1 LTDRFEIENIST
13 VSALE
18 RSFGMNNKY
27 GKVGYRLRLMKTSTV
42 LFGFLAMFLSAEK
55 HRGHY
60 PVSVWYAG
68 GKARAPMLEKVTPEK
83 IPIWKKDLQ
92 QIKDL
97 GFNTVRCWVEWTNN
111 EPVEGQYDF
120 SALETLADIADEAGL
135 KLIVQVYI
143 DSAPDWVGQKYPDA
157 KFVASNGLPV
167 ESQASPGFCFD
178 HLEVRDKILKF
189 FTEAAKV
196 VKDKPAFYGWD
207 LWSEPHIINWAEV
220 YHLGNAEYM
229 QFCYC
234 HSTMTRFREWLKKK
248 YQTLDGLNRAWYRT
262 FQDWKEVEPPRFGTI
277 LTYTDYIDWK
287 DFIADKLAE
296 DLAMKAEAVRKVV
309 PESVITSHSA
319 IPGLL
324 TKPSWNGT
332 PDDRK
337 MADSVD
343 YYGASIYPKHA
354 WTIKPWSP
362 YFRASGHDFTRS
374 MTLTNEGFYIGE
386 LQAGY
391 GVFGMKV
398 SEPVVPMDMRDW
410 IWTSVAYGARA
421 INIYAYYPMSSGYE
435 SGGYGLIE
443 LDGKVTDRAIA
454 AGKVAGVVTRNMAYF
469 LGAHPPKAQVAVLY
483 NPLSHMVGGQQTF
496 TGEGQAIG
504 YNNLS
509 ESLQGIHRAFFERS
523 ILADFLHVLDLNPER
538 LSQYKL
544 LIVPYP
550 VMMSKAHIQR
560 LIEYVKNGGTLVAE
574 ARCGWIDER
583 GFSSDVYPG
592 GGLHE
597 VFGCREASLE
607 PIRKTSKITIKISH
621 ETLPE
626 LKSGDVL
633 DALFFEESFELIDD
647 KSVVLA
653 EFENGKP
660 AVVYAPFGKG
670 KAIIVGSFI
679 GSAYHHFENPNNAKL
694 LAGIAR
700 WLGISNPVQASSSE
714 KGVLVEARILEGRK
728 HKILFGFNRGDKR
741 TTAKF
746 EVAVTGQNWE
756 AKNLESEEKV
766 NVGFL
771 GECAVL
777 ERVMEPQEVW
787 VVLLSQK

>member
-1 LTDRFEIENIST
+1 
-13 VSALE
+13 
-18 RSFGMNNKY
+18 
-27 GKVGYRLRLMKTSTV
+27 
-42 LFGFLAMFLSAEK
+42 
-55 HRGHY
+55 
-60 PVSVWYAG
+60 
-68 GKARAPMLEKVTPEK
+68 MLEKVTPEK
-83 IPIWKKDLQ
+83 IPLWKKDLQ

-97 GFNTVRCWVEWTNN
+97 GFNTVRCWIEWTTN
-111 EPVEGQYDF
+111 EPVEGAYDF
-120 SALETLADIADEAGL
+120 STLETLVDLAEEVGL
-135 KLIVQVYI
+135 RVLVQVYI

-178 HLEVRDKILKF
+178 HIDVREKILKF
-189 FTEAAKV
+189 FSEAARA

-220 YHLGNAEYM
+220 YHLGNAQYM

-234 HSTMTRFREWLKKK
+234 HSTMARFRDWLKKK
-248 YQTLDGLNRAWYRT
+248 YKSLDELNRSWYRT
-262 FQDWKEVEPPRFGTI
+262 FQKWEEVEPPRFGTI

-287 DFIADKLAE
+287 NFISDKLAE

-309 PESVITSHSA
+309 PRGVITSHSA

-324 TKPSWNGT
+324 TKPNWNGT

-337 MADSVD
+337 MANSVD

-354 WTIKPWSP
+354 WTVKPWSP

-374 MTLTNEGFYIGE
+374 MTLTNGGFYIGE

-410 IWTSVAYGARA
+410 MWTSVAYGARA
-421 INIYAYYPMSSGYE
+421 VNVYAYYPMSSGYE

-454 AGKVAGVVTRNMAYF
+454 AGKVAKVVTKNMDLF
-469 LGAHPPKAQVAVLY
+469 LEAHPPKAEVAVLY

-496 TGEGQAIG
+496 TGEGQPIG

-523 ILADFLHVLDLNPER
+523 ILVDFLHVLDLDSKR
-538 LSQYKL
+538 LNQYKL
-544 LIVPYP
+544 LIVPFP
-550 VMMSKAHIQR
+550 VMMSEAHIQR
-560 LIEYVKNGGTLVAE
+560 LIEYVESGGTLIAE

-592 GGLHE
+592 GGLHK
-597 VFGCREASLE
+597 VFGCREASLK
-607 PIRKTSKITIKISH
+607 PLRKTSKITIKIPH
-621 ETLPE
+621 EALPD

-633 DALFFEESFELIDD
+633 DALFFEESFEMTND

-653 EFENGKP
+653 EFDDGKP
-660 AVVYAPFGKG
+660 AIVYAPYGKG
-670 KAIIVGSFI
+670 KAVIVGSFI
-679 GSAYHHFENPNNAKL
+679 GSAYHHFQNSNNAKFL
-694 LAGIAR
+694 VGLAQY
-700 WLGISNPVQASSSE
+700 LGISKPVEASSSE
-714 KGVLVEARILEGRK
+714 TDVLVEARILESK
-728 HKILFGFNRGDKR
+728 NHKILFGFNRGEKR

-746 EVAVTGQNWE
+746 DVAVMEQDWTAE
-756 AKNLESEEKV
+756 DLEIEKDV
-766 NVGFL
+766 IFDIREGH
-771 GECAVL
+771 AVL
-777 ERVMEPQEVW
+777 EKIMEPQEVW
-787 VVLLSQK
+787 VVLLERQ

>member
-1 LTDRFEIENIST
+1 MVEKRKKAGYGVST
-13 VSALE
+13 VGIFLILLCSL
-18 RSFGMNNKY
+18 SVF
-27 GKVGYRLRLMKTSTV
+27 
-42 LFGFLAMFLSAEK
+42 LFADK
-55 HRGHY
+55 HRGYY

-68 GKARAPMLEKVTPEK
+68 GQARAPMLEKVTPEK
-83 IPIWKKDLQ
+83 IPLWRKDLQ

-97 GFNTVRCWVEWTNN
+97 GFNTVRCWVEWTAN
-111 EPVEGQYDF
+111 ESVEGEYDF
-120 SALETLADIADEAGL
+120 STLKTLVELADEVGL
-135 KLIVQVYI
+135 KVIVQVYI

-178 HLEVRDKILKF
+178 HLAVREKILEF
-189 FTEAAKV
+189 FSETAKA

-234 HSTMTRFREWLKKK
+234 HSTMARFRKWLETK
-248 YQTLDGLNRAWYRT
+248 YETLDNLNRAWYRT
-262 FQDWKEVEPPRFGTI
+262 FQKWEEVEPPRFGTI

-287 DFIADKLAE
+287 NFIADKLAE
-296 DLAMKAEAVRKVV
+296 DLAMKADAVRKVV
-309 PESVITSHSA
+309 SQSVVTSHSA

-337 MADSVD
+337 MANSVD

-374 MTLTNEGFYIGE
+374 MTLTNGGFYIGE

-398 SEPVVPMDMRDW
+398 SVPVVSQDLRDW
-410 IWTSVAYGARA
+410 MWTAVAYGARA
-421 INIYAYYPMSSGYE
+421 VNIYAYYPMSSGYE
-435 SGGYGLIE
+435 SGGYGLVE
-443 LDGKVTDRAIA
+443 LDGTVTKRAVA
-454 AGKVAGVVTRNMAYF
+454 AGKIAQVITQNMDLF
-469 LGAHPPKAQVAVLY
+469 LEAKPPKGAVAILY

-496 TGEGQAIG
+496 TGEGQTIG

-509 ESLQGIHRAFFERS
+509 ESLQGIHRAFFERG
-523 ILADFLHVLDLNPER
+523 ILVDFLHVLDLNPER
-538 LSQYKL
+538 LNQYKL

-550 VMMSKAHIQR
+550 VMMSEVHIQR

-583 GFSSDVYPG
+583 GFSSHVYPG
-592 GGLHE
+592 GGLHK
-597 VFGCREASLE
+597 VFGCREASLLPLRE
-607 PIRKTSKITIKISH
+607 TSKIIIKTPH
-621 ETLPE
+621 ESLPY
-626 LKSGDVL
+626 LRPGDHL
-633 DALFFEESFELIDD
+633 DALFFEESFELIDQ

-653 EFENGKP
+653 EFSDGSP
-660 AVVYAPFGKG
+660 AMVYAPYGKG

-679 GSAYHHFENPNNAKL
+679 GSAYHHFQNANNAKFL
-694 LAGIAR
+694 TGLAD
-700 WLGISNPVQASSSE
+700 WLSLSNPVQVSSSE
-714 KGVLVEARILEGRK
+714 KNVLIEARILESKNR
-728 HKILFGFNRGDKR
+728 KILFGFNRGEKR

-746 EVAVTGQNWE
+746 EVSIKGHDWTARD
-756 AKNLESEEKV
+756 LEMEREV
-766 NVGFL
+766 VMDFH
-771 GECAVL
+771 EDHAVL
-777 ERVMEPQEVW
+777 EKALEPQEVW
-787 VVLLSQK
+787 VVLLEHK